1 MYQVPQRSGGAVLV
15 PVFDGGSAR
24 MGIRMTDLILMCQ
37 EVNPVDR
44 SVQNPW
50 RFVNHDWP
58 SLDRWI
64 ADCWGECGT

>member
-1 MYQVPQRSGGAVLV
+1 
-15 PVFDGGSAR
+15 
-24 MGIRMTDLILMCQ
+24 MGIRMTDFILMCQ

-50 RFVNHDWP
+50 HFVNHDWP

-64 ADCWGECGT
+64 ADCWGECGI